1 MKKRKLNLDF
11 EYGWKKTDFVYPK
24 SFLGH
29 KHPAI
34 YTWVL
39 IAKNGEKS
47 YYLGETSNLTQRVSR
62 YMRPGRSQATN
73 IRIKAEMDNSKEV
86 LLYTIDINT
95 LVLNGQKL
103 DKSELEDKY
112 TRRGLEGLL
121 IRELKMRKSGHII
134 HNR

>member
-1 MKKRKLNLDF
+1 
-11 EYGWKKTDFVYPK
+11 
-24 SFLGH
+24 
-29 KHPAI
+29 
-34 YTWVL
+34 
-39 IAKNGEKS
+39 
-47 YYLGETSNLTQRVSR
+47 
-62 YMRPGRSQATN
+62 
-73 IRIKAEMDNSKEV
+73 MDNSKEV